1 MDRHYAQL
9 MLNAMTEDIK
19 KDLNKDLKKPFERLV
34 KIVKITEI
42 GAITFAPI
50 LCNN

>member
-1 MDRHYAQL
+1 MERNFKQL

-34 KIVKITEI
+34 KIVKITEM
-42 GAITFAPI
+42 GTITFAPM